1 MKLLN
6 QWWHTPFFIRLVGF
20 LCLLGTVNNVLLL
33 GKDMGSGSVLWQL
46 HAGFLL
52 LYAGQVFFILTQEK
66 YVAVLTLLQGL
77 AALATTAD
85 FMFVPLLQI
94 AGLFYWFSNP
104 PVDTQSVYKYIFV
117 SAAFTLQLASAGYL
131 WFYFREQEVP
141 VEDKSVLKVSD

>member
-1 MKLLN
+1 
-6 QWWHTPFFIRLVGF
+6 
-20 LCLLGTVNNVLLL
+20 
-33 GKDMGSGSVLWQL
+33 MGSGSVLWQL